1 MKFYRVQVT
10 GKANRWEWTLNY
22 THAKSVALEWAQA
35 SILNRDSHT
44 VSIDCVNFS
53 YRKYADIID
62 ILNGIRPM
70 ERMYMISID
79 AGTVI
84 SEMEWKRRRRKHKD
98 PVNTA
103 AHPTH
108 RHADWIQTIHKVPE
122 YQAIIRSA
130 PDPRSCHMAMVL
142 AEINVSLNGYKVT
155 PAIARYC
162 WDWVN
167 CKPRS

>member
-1 MKFYRVQVT
+1 MT

-22 THAKSVALEWAQA
+22 THAKSIALEWAKA
-35 SILNRDSHT
+35 SVSNRDSHT
-44 VSIDCVNFS
+44 ATIDCVNFS
-53 YRKYADIID
+53 YRTYTDIID
-62 ILNGIRPM
+62 VLNGIRPM
-70 ERMYMISID
+70 ERIYMIAIEK
-79 AGTVI
+79 GIVV
-84 SEMEWKRRRRKHKD
+84 SESEWKRRRRQHND

-108 RHADWIQTIHKVPE
+108 RHADWIKTIHTIPE
-122 YQAIIRSA
+122 YQAVIRSA
-130 PDPRSCHMAMVL
+130 PDPKACHMAMVL
-142 AEINVSLNGYKVT
+142 AEIDVSTNGYKIT